1 MQDNGRI
8 PQPTPIMDRK
18 NHTRLQAAQAATLP
32 FALCSMIQNNAHGN
46 KPERLVRERTPL
58 EGRCT
63 NRLATIFDVYLVAI
77 QHYVS
82 IRVAKRP
89 LQAESMQPSRSK

>member
-1 MQDNGRI
+1 
-8 PQPTPIMDRK
+8 MDRK
-18 NHTRLQAAQAATLP
+18 NHTRVQAAQAETLP

-46 KPERLVRERTPL
+46 KPERLVRETTPL

-63 NRLATIFDVYLVAI
+63 NRLATIFDVYLVAVH
-77 QHYVS
+77 HYVFEHS
-82 IRVAKRP
+82 APIRVAKRP